1 MGKGAQIQSQGVG
14 IEQIA
19 RAALGKQVALEFTKS
34 VFGISSLTVEILV
47 QGSTAMGFG
56 RQRSD
61 DETGVV
67 FAIPPLLGFVELA
80 RQRLGFADHAP
91 FATPTFQ
98 RLIRKLGKHTCGVA
112 ADASLV
118 GGRQSLMRG
127 LAFQTRIES
136 QTNNVSIPCVC
147 SQ

>member
-56 RQRSD
+56 RPRSD

-67 FAIPPLLGFVELA
+67 FAIPQLLGFVELA

-112 ADASLV
+112 AEAVKVLIDSK
-118 GGRQSLMRG
+118 
-127 LAFQTRIES
+127 F
-136 QTNNVSIPCVC
+136 TNG
-147 SQ
+147 